1 METYQILYTISIMLH
16 LWALAVGVETLREGT
31 EKVFSK
37 NNISDIF
44 KSDRIRRK
52 AELFY
57 IATVLGVGANISFS
71 IAKIG
76 YVIIL
81 GGTTTGL
88 LEPVFVLGHLLAGV
102 TFVILHHKAL
112 DEIRGIIS
120 GKSH

>member
-1 METYQILYTISIMLH
+1 METYQILYTASIMLH

-57 IATVLGVGANISFS
+57 IATVLGVEQIS
-71 IAKIG
+71 
-76 YVIIL
+76 
-81 GGTTTGL
+81 
-88 LEPVFVLGHLLAGV
+88 VFLSQ
-102 TFVILHHKAL
+102 KL
-112 DEIRGIIS
+112 DMW
-120 GKSH
+120 

>member
-1 METYQILYTISIMLH
+1 MLH